1 MGLGD
6 RSLAHPDGANA
17 SCEDKGDR
25 PETCDTLAG
34 LGAGGTKRIAPRPR
48 EMTNEPR
55 GHVFCEAAPFRADK
69 PHGGNDCSRA
79 YHGPGHEI
87 VKKPFAPP
95 SGGDQT
101 SRPARGG
108 ATESNCPKFC
118 WLDLTAAICGKYRAA
133 EFRSYLLTYRSK
145 SAGASAGS
153 AIHRKIR
160 GEMSRNR
167 RLSDKLTMR

>member
-1 MGLGD
+1 M
-6 RSLAHPDGANA
+6 AHPDGANA

-34 LGAGGTKRIAPRPR
+34 LRAGGTKRIAPRPR

-55 GHVFCEAAPFRADK
+55 GHVFCEAAPSRADK

-118 WLDLTAAICGKYRAA
+118 WLDLTAAFAA
-133 EFRSYLLTYRSK
+133 NIAPQN
-145 SAGASAGS
+145 SA
-153 AIHRKIR
+153 AISLHIGR
-160 GEMSRNR
+160 R
-167 RLSDKLTMR
+167 RLAQAPARLFTEKFMGKDPATDGFQIS